1 MAPYPDSLQTN
12 TSSATAVN
20 TAFHICCGTAVK
32 WPQGAPLYEG
42 QTPDANTMPH
52 PILRFTFTYAESS
65 RVTDGARTR
74 ALRSHNPST
83 SVAKGCC
90 GLQNRLVYADLF
102 AGGCVPLLRVAPW
115 VVSGLVSN
123 GPTR

>member
-52 PILRFTFTYAESS
+52 
-65 RVTDGARTR
+65 
-74 ALRSHNPST
+74 
-83 SVAKGCC
+83 
-90 GLQNRLVYADLF
+90 LF
-102 AGGCVPLLRVAPW
+102 CDSPLPMQDTGG
-115 VVSGLVSN
+115 
-123 GPTR
+123 